1 MPICAS
7 FRKIKGAGTR
17 SSCNDHLT
25 TLKRLFCNNF
35 LKAEIKR
42 RENVR
47 FDHCMESQHSNEKRT
62 ISHVCKCGGKWS
74 NGMTGFK
81 SHETTSQTHL
91 HHFPPDT
98 YWTALYDVMPPSQI
112 ELNGA
117 AANPHVA
124 ANAAAPARV
133 AREIRD
139 PPVSVG
145 VHNGLVLPPGFEAVL
160 QQN

>member
-1 MPICAS
+1 
-7 FRKIKGAGTR
+7 
-17 SSCNDHLT
+17 
-25 TLKRLFCNNF
+25 
-35 LKAEIKR
+35 
-42 RENVR
+42 
-47 FDHCMESQHSNEKRT
+47 
-62 ISHVCKCGGKWS
+62 
-74 NGMTGFK
+74 MTGFK

-98 YWTALYDVMPPSQI
+98 YWTALYDVMPPPQI

-124 ANAAAPARV
+124 ANAAAPALESAVATLAPSHSASHRGGASAAAP

-145 VHNGLVLPPGFEAVL
+145 VRNGLVLPPGFEAL
-160 QQN
+160 LPQK